1 MSERWCKVSSSNKHP
16 PRMALGVKRLKERL
30 SEMATATVSTKTVT
44 TVEVVSTSVELSTEV
59 QAIVSE
65 FSATRLM
72 ITELEKTKKALEAR
86 IREALGDAE
95 TGTVEGVARLT
106 VSPRTRVTIDSG
118 KLAEAFPEAY
128 EATNKVTEY
137 TVLTVK

>member
-1 MSERWCKVSSSNKHP
+1 MSERWCKVITSTKHP
-16 PRMALGVKRLKERL
+16 PRLALGVKRLKERL
-30 SEMATATVSTKTVT
+30 SEMTTTTVSTTTTT
-44 TVEVVSTSVELSTEV
+44 TVEMTSTSVELSAEV

-65 FSATRLM
+65 FSATRSM

-86 IREALGDAE
+86 IREALGEAE
-95 TGTVEGVARLT
+95 TGTVEGVTRLT
-106 VSPRTRVTIDSG
+106 VSPRTRVTVDSA